1 MAVVVGDKGV
11 GAEEIEGAV
20 EVATTTLPTP
30 TIIIVKVNNREL
42 RTTLVVISL
51 TRRAPSTR
59 ISRPALDGRARSTG
73 REGGAR
79 PTAVTH

>member
-1 MAVVVGDKGV
+1 MVGDKGV
-11 GAEEIEGAV
+11 EAEAIEGAV
-20 EVATTTLPTP
+20 EVATITLPTP

-42 RTTLVVISL
+42 RTTLAAISL

-73 REGGAR
+73 RKGGALR
-79 PTAVTH
+79 IVVTL